1 MSSFSRNEVALSR
14 TQDRQNVQPD
24 KEDGL
29 VSEGMGV
36 GGTHPHSRGHSG
48 RGGRISGLQ
57 WGPVCLSS
65 RRLACCSSSAALCCP
80 LLFQLQC
87 NPLGSLSTI
96 LKMFFLFRIGFH
108 YVVQAGPAKFW
119 SSCLSLPK
127 LLEVQVYV
135 PLYNFKL
142 HLWWFL
148 PFDENESKIQQDRT
162 GSVSLVHHD
171 FRA

>member
-1 MSSFSRNEVALSR
+1 MYSLTRKMGWSQKGWGLVAHTLAPMVIEAEAGGSLGYSEALSVWAA
-14 TQDRQNVQPD
+14 TAWPAVPA
-24 KEDGL
+24 L
-29 VSEGMGV
+29 
-36 GGTHPHSRGHSG
+36 
-48 RGGRISGLQ
+48 L
-57 WGPVCLSS
+57 LS
-65 RRLACCSSSAALCCP
+65 AAPCSSSYNAIHWA
-80 LLFQLQC
+80 Q
-87 NPLGSLSTI
+87 LSTI

-148 PFDENESKIQQDRT
+148 PFDENESKIQQDRA

-171 FRA
+171 FRALETRKTDICGKSKY